1 LIRLLELSYMLRNSL
16 INKFFNSLII
26 IIIKFFSLNQL
37 SFFHLLSDEISIIE
51 LISFLFSIFF
61 KIRSIRNSFLL
72 ALKLFL
78 FLYIFIIVILESRN
92 HIVHVEP
99 FFLLLLNIYIKYL
112 VFHVSY
118 LISDRIKKQTYLVP
132 RTYFV
137 VAFSIN
143 FKTLS
148 VLHWFN
154 SFFQFFLSYFHRCR
168 FLIWIFETVF
178 LLIYLSENYIF
189 YYLIKLFFFVRII
202 ILNYVLYHFFSYVNV
217 FFVLQ
222 INWRVKLFEVN
233 HFDKIF

>member
-1 LIRLLELSYMLRNSL
+1 MIRLLELSYMLRNSL

-37 SFFHLLSDEISIIE
+37 SFFNLLSDEISIIE

-99 FFLLLLNIYIKYL
+99 YFLLLLNIYIKYL

-118 LISDRIKKQTYLVP
+118 LISDRIKK
-132 RTYFV
+132 
-137 VAFSIN
+137 
-143 FKTLS
+143 
-148 VLHWFN
+148 
-154 SFFQFFLSYFHRCR
+154 
-168 FLIWIFETVF
+168 
-178 LLIYLSENYIF
+178 
-189 YYLIKLFFFVRII
+189 
-202 ILNYVLYHFFSYVNV
+202 
-217 FFVLQ
+217 
-222 INWRVKLFEVN
+222 
-233 HFDKIF
+233 